1 MRLASLP
8 PKGVFVVLPCPKL
21 MLIPPSQEFDPG
33 TLQHRKDAHATM
45 STQRTKTTATT
56 PSSTAAPVP
65 HRYQYPL
72 DVPRIFRL
80 LRPLKA
86 KISAIELAIKSAPSY
101 GYTTINAN
109 SNNSNSSNNVVNGA
123 DDNRTTTTNTIDRR
137 ERYVRRSGRSSAQH
151 EEQEAAVTRSASAK
165 SGRDLLIKRFQ
176 GSLTDVFKELFD
188 KYWWRPICDDY
199 DLPLNSSLS
208 QVLSKGIKPSQY
220 TLGMTCAFA
229 VGRVIAGL
237 PDDEAVLVDK
247 YYSIVPEF
255 ALLEHAAMHILEHL
269 LVNQDETFQLDY
281 RWAYI
286 AASRVDSAEAWVK
299 IWAQKAP
306 VSFFISR
313 QFSAHIREI
322 PQHGVTL
329 IQASVRIHM
338 NRISAGLPESTRRAR
353 SVRFAASLIEESLK
367 VHERLAEGHGSVPQS
382 TLVTRREKYDRG
394 IEHLARILF
403 EEHELEPESWRRSVA
418 LALTLHSLYGA
429 VATSSESTTITDG
442 MSSWVELLQKR
453 ATVGICAS
461 DFNVIVLAY
470 GTLTNL
476 NALALMLDAVGLY
489 SLSMTL
495 VDRMLADFY
504 ELEDASCHQLGYPC
518 DVTIQSL
525 KSFQKEL
532 EQREMQLNCDNGWIY
547 DDVMETWVEMSPPAK
562 KSESHPKPHSRVV
575 LRHPLQYSLTPVRWS
590 NRLGGRR
597 GRDGENES
605 DAESEPDVDEAV
617 YDAPIDLEVLAR
629 FTIEEDS
636 ENESRPGHERPP
648 SPDLESEYNSSDN
661 AAHRSD
667 TTSSESDPS
676 DEEDGGPAHVDALDG
691 DDEVFHGD
699 ESDDEAMAR
708 PSRRRR
714 QVDNTNASALSPE
727 VAIINDSTGHSDDDF
742 QGSDGGGSSSGN
754 EENRFIPS
762 DSNSKDSNVEPTESI
777 VTRARKGRCRQ
788 VPKPKSKDRSNRK
801 DGVNG
806 EDVFVISDDDG
817 DSSQESVD
825 EASQESDWQPRYR
838 KRSRQRS
845 SKHRHA
851 LNTPESEPDSDTQ
864 DEDDAPVIP
873 RKLLRQVRGRNSAAR
888 QEKHRTSPP
897 PTSPPQESSKAP
909 SKTQLRKK
917 RPRSNALPANLDSS
931 GDNDCTAS
939 DGQVP
944 IKKPKSRSSHLSTS
958 QPRTKLVASSSSVSR
973 PATEPN
979 VMSRTY
985 LSNDHRA
992 TKVVPGSSEDF
1003 DMDDFVNTRPFKSN
1017 ARSTPTF
1024 NARSVSASHSSK
1036 SPTMEARS
1044 ISHRKRVIII
1054 DDDDSDD
1061 GQNHSN
1067 RDRNLAPANSTW
1079 QATKGLEIRK
1089 AATESN
1095 DPDSPP
1101 RTKPRPRAVVAQ
1113 SHTRKRNRIEDDNN
1127 MVSGHWNIFDEPG
1140 YSTPARK
1147 NGRSSRESGGS
1158 ESSKVRSTV
1167 AVAEDMGDDAEVF
1180 KQDWIDRRRTIHW
1193 PQTPAIAQT
1202 SSSRQPPTKK
1212 TSRIEI
1218 PRFFVL

>member
-1 MRLASLP
+1 
-8 PKGVFVVLPCPKL
+8 
-21 MLIPPSQEFDPG
+21 
-33 TLQHRKDAHATM
+33 M

-101 GYTTINAN
+101 GYTTVSAN
-109 SNNSNSSNNVVNGA
+109 SNNSNSSNNIINGA

-137 ERYVRRSGRSSAQH
+137 ERYVRRSGHSSAQH
-151 EEQEAAVTRSASAK
+151 EEQEAAMTKSASAK

-176 GSLTDVFKELFD
+176 GSLTEVFKELFD

-199 DLPLNSSLS
+199 DLPLNSSLF

-247 YYSIVPEF
+247 YYSIVPESMRRF
-255 ALLEHAAMHILEHL
+255 ALLEHAVRMCTSLIPIKDMLKQLAEVCVRYRADAQAMHILEHL

-299 IWAQKAP
+299 IWTQKAP

-338 NRISAGLPESTRRAR
+338 SRISVDLPESTRRAR

-518 DVTIQSL
+518 DITIQSL

-562 KSESHPKPHSRVV
+562 KSEPHPKPHSSVV

-590 NRLGGRR
+590 NRLGGRL
-597 GRDGENES
+597 GRDGKNET
-605 DAESEPDVDEAV
+605 DAESEPGVDEAV

-636 ENESRPGHERPP
+636 ENENRPGHERPP
-648 SPDLESEYNSSDN
+648 SPDSESEYNSSDN

-676 DEEDGGPAHVDALDG
+676 DEEDGGPTHVDALDG

-699 ESDDEAMAR
+699 ENDDEAMAR

-714 QVDNTNASALSPE
+714 QVDNTNASVLSPE
-727 VAIINDSTGHSDDDF
+727 VTIINDSTGHSNDDF
-742 QGSDGGGSSSGN
+742 LGSDGGGSSSSN
-754 EENRFIPS
+754 EENRFILS
-762 DSNSKDSNVEPTESI
+762 DNNSQDSNVDSTESI
-777 VTRARKGRCRQ
+777 VARAPKGRCRQ
-788 VPKPKSKDRSNRK
+788 VPKLKSKDRGNRK
-801 DGVNG
+801 DGVSG
-806 EDVFVISDDDG
+806 EDMLVISDDDG

-825 EASQESDWQPRYR
+825 EASQESDWQPTYR

-845 SKHRHA
+845 SQHRHA
-851 LNTPESEPDSDTQ
+851 LNTLESEPDSDAQ
-864 DEDDAPVIP
+864 DEDDVPVRP

-888 QEKHRTSPP
+888 QEKHRTPP
-897 PTSPPQESSKAP
+897 PPPSPPQESSKAP

-917 RPRSNALPANLDSS
+917 RPRSNALSASLDSS
-931 GDNDCTAS
+931 DDDDCTAS
-939 DGQVP
+939 DGQLS
-944 IKKPKSRSSHLSTS
+944 IKKPKSRPSHPSSS
-958 QPRTKLVASSSSVSR
+958 QPRAKPVASSSSVSR

-985 LSNDHRA
+985 HPSSDHHA

-1017 ARSTPTF
+1017 ARSTPTY
-1024 NARSVSASHSSK
+1024 NALSVSASHSDK
-1036 SPTMEARS
+1036 GLTMEARS

-1054 DDDDSDD
+1054 DDDESDD

-1067 RDRNLAPANSTW
+1067 RDRNLAPAKSTW
-1079 QATKGLEIRK
+1079 QATKGLEMRK
-1089 AATESN
+1089 AATESD

-1113 SHTRKRNRIEDDNN
+1113 SHTRKRNRVEDNN
-1127 MVSGHWNIFDEPG
+1127 DVVSGHWNIFDESG
-1140 YSTPARK
+1140 YSAPARN

-1158 ESSKVRSTV
+1158 ESSKVKSTV
-1167 AVAEDMGDDAEVF
+1167 AVVEDMGDDVEVF
-1180 KQDWIDRRRTIHW
+1180 KQDWSDRRRTIHW
-1193 PQTPAIAQT
+1193 PQTPTIAHT

>member
-1 MRLASLP
+1 
-8 PKGVFVVLPCPKL
+8 
-21 MLIPPSQEFDPG
+21 
-33 TLQHRKDAHATM
+33 M

-101 GYTTINAN
+101 GYTTVSAN
-109 SNNSNSSNNVVNGA
+109 SNNSNSSNNTINGA
-123 DDNRTTTTNTIDRR
+123 DDNRTATTNTIDRR
-137 ERYVRRSGRSSAQH
+137 ERYVRRSGHSSAPH

-176 GSLTDVFKELFD
+176 SSLTDVFKELFD

-199 DLPLNSSLS
+199 DLPLNSPLF

-247 YYSIVPEF
+247 YYSIMPESMRRF
-255 ALLEHAAMHILEHL
+255 ALLEHAVRMCTSLIPIKDMLKQLAEVCVRYRADAQAMHILEHL

-338 NRISAGLPESTRRAR
+338 SRISADLPESTRRAR

-367 VHERLAEGHGSVPQS
+367 LHERLAEGHGSVPQS

-403 EEHELEPESWRRSVA
+403 EEHELEPESWKRSVA

-429 VATSSESTTITDG
+429 VVASSESTSITDG

-562 KSESHPKPHSRVV
+562 KSEPHPKPHSPVV
-575 LRHPLQYSLTPVRWS
+575 LRNSLQYSLTPVRWS

-597 GRDGENES
+597 GRDGENAS
-605 DAESEPDVDEAV
+605 DAESEPDVDEGV
-617 YDAPIDLEVLAR
+617 YGAPIDLEVLAR

-636 ENESRPGHERPP
+636 ENENRPGHGRPP
-648 SPDLESEYNSSDN
+648 SPDSESEYSSSDN

-667 TTSSESDPS
+667 TTSTESDPS
-676 DEEDGGPAHVDALDG
+676 DEEDGGPGHEDALDG
-691 DDEVFHGD
+691 DDEVFHGN
-699 ESDDEAMAR
+699 ESEDEAMAR

-714 QVDNTNASALSPE
+714 QEDNTNASVLSPK
-727 VAIINDSTGHSDDDF
+727 VATINDSTGHSDDDF
-742 QGSDGGGSSSGN
+742 QGSDGGGSSSSN
-754 EENRFIPS
+754 EEDRFIPNDNNS
-762 DSNSKDSNVEPTESI
+762 QDSNIESTESI
-777 VTRARKGRCRQ
+777 VMVRAPKGRYRQ
-788 VPKPKSKDRSNRK
+788 VPKPKSNDRSNRK
-801 DGVNG
+801 DGVSG
-806 EDVFVISDDDG
+806 EDMFVISDDDG

-825 EASQESDWQPRYR
+825 EASQESDWQPTYR

-845 SKHRHA
+845 SQHRHT

-864 DEDDAPVIP
+864 DEDDVPVIP
-873 RKLLRQVRGRNSAAR
+873 RKLLRQVPGGNSAAR
-888 QEKHRTSPP
+888 QEKHRTSSLPP
-897 PTSPPQESSKAP
+897 LPPQESSKAP

-917 RPRSNALPANLDSS
+917 HPRSNALPASLDSS
-931 GDNDCTAS
+931 DDDDCTAS
-939 DGQVP
+939 EGQVS
-944 IKKPKSRSSHLSTS
+944 IKKPKSRSSHPSTS
-958 QPRTKLVASSSSVSR
+958 QPRTKLVTSSSSVSR
-973 PATEPN
+973 PATKTN

-985 LSNDHRA
+985 RPSNDYRA
-992 TKVVPGSSEDF
+992 AKVVPGSSEDF
-1003 DMDDFVNTRPFKSN
+1003 DMDNFVNTRSFKSN
-1017 ARSTPTF
+1017 ARSTPTY
-1024 NARSVSASHSSK
+1024 NARSVSTSHSDK
-1036 SPTMEARS
+1036 GLTMETRS

-1079 QATKGLEIRK
+1079 RATKGLEMRK
-1089 AATESN
+1089 AVIKS
-1095 DPDSPP
+1095 DVPDSPP

-1113 SHTRKRNRIEDDNN
+1113 SHTRKRNRIEDENGV
-1127 MVSGHWNIFDEPG
+1127 VSGHWDIFDESG
-1140 YSTPARK
+1140 YSAPARK

-1158 ESSKVRSTV
+1158 ESSKAKSTV
-1167 AVAEDMGDDAEVF
+1167 VVAEDMGDDAEVF
-1180 KQDWIDRRRTIHW
+1180 KQDWSDRRRTIHW
-1193 PQTPAIAQT
+1193 PQTPAIAHT